1 MKIDVQKDHYNT
13 LGEIIRAGYILAGVS
28 FAIIAG
34 LIITGIEWITG
45 KDLMRE

>member
-1 MKIDVQKDHYNT
+1 MKIDIQPDKYST
-13 LGEIIRAGYILAGVS
+13 IGEIIRAGYILAGVS

-34 LIITGIEWITG
+34 LVITGIEWITG